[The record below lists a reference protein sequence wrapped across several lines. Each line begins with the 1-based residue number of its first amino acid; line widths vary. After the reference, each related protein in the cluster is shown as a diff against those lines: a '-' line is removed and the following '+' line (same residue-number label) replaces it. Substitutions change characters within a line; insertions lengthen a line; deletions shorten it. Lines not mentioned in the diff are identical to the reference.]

1 FHMPPAHRGDVHS
14 FPTRRS
20 SDLFADLAGLFFAV
34 PDRGYGEFFTFFSNV
49 GLQRLAQA
57 GFIVGDEM
65 RSGRENV
72 GSRAVVAFELDD
84 FRAGKVLFEAQD
96 VVDLSAAPAID
107 RLVVVAHHA
116 DIGGRLA
123 VAALGEKT

>member
-84 FRAGKVLFEAQD
+84 RSEEHTSELQSRENLVC
-96 VVDLSAAPAID
+96 
-107 RLVVVAHHA
+107 RL
-116 DIGGRLA
+116 L
-123 VAALGEKT
+123 LE